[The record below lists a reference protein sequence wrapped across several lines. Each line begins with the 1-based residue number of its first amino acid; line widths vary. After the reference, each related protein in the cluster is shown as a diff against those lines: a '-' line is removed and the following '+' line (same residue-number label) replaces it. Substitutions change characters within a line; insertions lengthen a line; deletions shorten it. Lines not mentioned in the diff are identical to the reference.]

1 MNIRLICVGNLKE
14 QSLKQLQSEFSKRL
28 HAYCKLEIIEVNEEK
43 SSDEPNDA
51 ITKLIL
57 KKEGE
62 RLLSKV
68 RDNDYLIL
76 VDLHGKQ
83 IDSMAFSKKID
94 QVMTYDSSTITF
106 VIGGSY
112 GLSDELRQKAKFK
125 WCLSELTFTHQM
137 TRVLV
142 LEQIYR
148 AFKILNHETYHK

>member
-1 MNIRLICVGNLKE
+1 MNIRLVCVGNLKE
-14 QSLKQLQSEFSKRL
+14 QSLKQLQDEFSKRL
-28 HAYCKLEIIEVNEEK
+28 QAYCKLSIIEVNEEK
-43 SSDEPNDA
+43 SNEEPNET
-51 ITKLIL
+51 IIKQIL

-68 RDNDYLIL
+68 KDNEYLIL

-83 IDSMAFSKKID
+83 MDSINFSKKID
-94 QVMTYDSSTITF
+94 QIMTYDSSTITF

-112 GLSDELRQKAKFK
+112 GLSDELRKKAKLS

-148 AFKILNHETYHK
+148 TFKILNHEIYHK

>member
-1 MNIRLICVGNLKE
+1 MNIKVVCVGNLKD
-14 QSLKQLQSEFSKRL
+14 QALKQMQTEFSKRL
-28 HAYCKLEIIEVNEEK
+28 QAYCKLEIIEVNEEK
-43 SSDEPNDA
+43 TNEEPNESL
-51 ITKLIL
+51 TKIIL

-62 RLLSKV
+62 RLLSKIK
-68 RDNDYLIL
+68 DSDYLIL

-83 IDSMAFSKKID
+83 LDSINFASKID
-94 QVMTYDSSTITF
+94 QIMTYGSSTITF

-112 GLSDELRQKAKFK
+112 GLSDELRNKAKFK

-148 AFKILNHETYHK
+148 AFKILNHEVYHK

>member
-1 MNIRLICVGNLKE
+1 MNVRLICVGSLKE
-14 QSLKQLQSEFSKRL
+14 QALKQLQSEFSKRL
-28 HAYCKLEIIEVNEEK
+28 QAYCKLEIIEVNEEK
-43 SSDEPNDA
+43 SSDEPNDS
-51 ITKLIL
+51 IIKLIL

-62 RLLSKV
+62 RLLNKV
-68 RDNDYLIL
+68 KDNDYLIL

-83 IDSMAFSKKID
+83 LDSLTFSNKIE
-94 QVMTYDSSTITF
+94 QIMTYVGSTITF